1 MSNIRTDTHP
11 DESCLDVK
19 DPVLTDWLTGSWLL
33 SNALSP
39 CSGIDTV
46 RTQGL
51 LGGGETRMWPLRPTG
66 GVLVR
71 GVGQR
76 EGGGE
81 GGESPHVPG
90 PGLRPGAGDQPAKP
104 TRSQPGLASERR

>member
-1 MSNIRTDTHP
+1 MQGRQGMSNIRTDTHP

-71 GVGQR
+71 RVGQKGR
-76 EGGGE
+76 GGG
-81 GGESPHVPG
+81 
-90 PGLRPGAGDQPAKP
+90 KP
-104 TRSQPGLASERR
+104 TRSRPGPAPGRM